1 MQRCLWPEGR
11 RARSQRLVFCEGR
24 GGFWVYGC
32 GSLGFWCSSLCYDYS
47 SGLIG
52 LIGLFGSEGI
62 EAGGGGGLLVDLFH
76 SQSIK
81 F

>member
-24 GGFWVYGC
+24 GGFRVEGR
-32 GSLGFWCSSLCYDYS
+32 GSLGSGVLRFATDYS

-52 LIGLFGSEGI
+52 VFGSERI
-62 EAGGGGGLLVDLFH
+62 EAGGGGGVLVDLFH
-76 SQSIK
+76 SQSIR